1 MCNKLKKLISDMN
14 YIRNGIISIT
24 TSYQHEITFYLNK
37 EFEEKIVSAIL
48 QVYENEIDKT
58 EKAMKSI

>member
-1 MCNKLKKLISDMN
+1 MN